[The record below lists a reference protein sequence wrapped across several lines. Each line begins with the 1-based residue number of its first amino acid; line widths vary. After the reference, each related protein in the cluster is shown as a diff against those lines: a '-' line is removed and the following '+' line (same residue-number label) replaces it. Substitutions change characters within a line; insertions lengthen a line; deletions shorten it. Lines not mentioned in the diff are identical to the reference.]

1 MLKCAELE
9 RCEKTTLK
17 VWLVIAICRIIYAK
31 ALLYEHCTVATLKS
45 GSGYL
50 HTIWAITG
58 VVVLSK
64 SVRLKI
70 MNRGKH
76 FLADAYPDK

>member
-31 ALLYEHCTVATLKS
+31 ALLYEYCTVAKLKKW
-45 GSGYL
+45 GGYL
-50 HTIWAITG
+50 HTILAIPG

-70 MNRGKH
+70 MIRGKH
-76 FLADAYPDK
+76 FLADAYPYK